1 MFKENCIRN
10 VALGCALKNN
20 KLLVEKGIDKVKGI
34 TFYRCIGGGIETNEL
49 PIEAVKR
56 EFNEELNFDIIVNKP
71 LGIIDNT
78 FTYNGK
84 QGHEIVHLFDITIPE
99 KNYKEKYT
107 IQLEDGTKLNNSKDL
122 KDVKKYRTI
131 EISNIQVTSTNG
143 NTTILADAKNTGNET
158 FEREIVTLILIDDE
172 GMQVAEIPAVIPK
185 IEAGRTGKINA
196 NVSSADVSNIKDF
209 EIKER

>member
-1 MFKENCIRN
+1 MKNKEKRGIIVLVI
-10 VALGCALKNN
+10 VALVIMFCVRACAISKTNKNEN
-20 KLLVEKGIDKVKGI
+20 DRIMSNSD
-34 TFYRCIGGGIETNEL
+34 IEN
-49 PIEAVKR
+49 
-56 EFNEELNFDIIVNKP
+56 
-71 LGIIDNT
+71 
-78 FTYNGK
+78 
-84 QGHEIVHLFDITIPE
+84 
-99 KNYKEKYT
+99 KEKYT

-185 IEAGRTGKINA
+185 IEAGKAGRINT
-196 NVSSADVSNIKDF
+196 NVSSADVANIKDF